1 MAGTHRTRASAYLC
15 QTTAVVAVE
24 HMPDDL
30 FELLVLALYHE
41 LGDLA
46 IAPLEHT
53 RSFSAIHAA
62 RITSEGVWRRHCN
75 ANAQA
80 AVPRVLHRIGSS

>member
-1 MAGTHRTRASAYLC
+1 MAGTHRTRTSAYLC

-62 RITSEGVWRRHCN
+62 RITSEDVWRRHCN
-75 ANAQA
+75 A
-80 AVPRVLHRIGSS
+80 AVPRVLRRIGSS